1 MPLSYSSG
9 KSLLL
14 PLLPRLGSQRL
25 LCVSPLLPL
34 LFCKAFMWGLLTMA
48 TGPLF
53 RSGSRVRAWAGGR
66 RKDVSRW
73 GKEGDIWISV
83 SEQRDLPGQ
92 LCRDGGVLSGSRAV
106 AKPQRGAKLAR
117 VTQPHVMQSTD
128 ICPGDDAAVRGRTQK
143 PQGYSSPA
151 RAGLWRASDRGLVT
165 LAPQG
170 AAQGC
175 QGRLWNRVA
184 LPLSPALGA
193 GPSLCVGWT
202 DKDSWGS

>member
-1 MPLSYSSG
+1 M
-9 KSLLL
+9 
-14 PLLPRLGSQRL
+14 
-25 LCVSPLLPL
+25 
-34 LFCKAFMWGLLTMA
+34 
-48 TGPLF
+48 
-53 RSGSRVRAWAGGR
+53 RAWAGGR

-165 LAPQG
+165 LARSAGSSSGVSRKAVEP
-170 AAQGC
+170 C
-175 QGRLWNRVA
+175 
-184 LPLSPALGA
+184 
-193 GPSLCVGWT
+193 GPSLEPCPGGRTLAVCGV
-202 DKDSWGS
+202 DGQG